1 MAYANRLNTHVDL
14 KGCPYEKIGVGNLF
28 IYLTDK

>member
-14 KGCPYEKIGVGNLF
+14 RGCPSEKIGVGNLF